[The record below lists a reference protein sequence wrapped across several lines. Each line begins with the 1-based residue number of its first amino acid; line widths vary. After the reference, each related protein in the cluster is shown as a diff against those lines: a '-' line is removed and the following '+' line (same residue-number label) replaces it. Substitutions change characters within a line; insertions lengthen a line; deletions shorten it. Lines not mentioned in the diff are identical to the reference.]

1 MSHWVLESDEDESL
15 SEFIES
21 ESELGD
27 CEDEDGHQI
36 FFVPAITNIQ
46 LSSICDPVDRAVVCQ
61 DEEDILH
68 VHGNFHEYVF

>member
-1 MSHWVLESDEDESL
+1 M

-27 CEDEDGHQI
+27 CEDEDDHQL
-36 FFVPAITNIQ
+36 FFVHAITNIQ
-46 LSSICDPVDRAVVCQ
+46 LSSICDPVDWAVVCQ

-68 VHGNFHEYVF
+68 VYGNLREYVF